1 MIPESFIQEV
11 LNRTDVVDVI
21 DKRVQLKKSGANFV
35 ACCPFHQEKSP
46 SFSVSPSKQFYH
58 CFGCGAHGSAITF
71 LIEFEG
77 LTFVEAVHQIASSLG
92 LTVPNEHIADPKKIK
107 ENFGLEEAMKIANQ
121 FYQKA
126 LRASPKAI
134 EYLKT
139 RGITGKVAKEF
150 SIGFAPDG
158 WQNLESAFKQYDD
171 PSLEKAGLIQK
182 NDKGK
187 YYDRFRNRIMFPI
200 INEKGQV
207 IAFGGRVINPE
218 DTPKYY
224 NSPETPLFQKSYE
237 LYGLIHA
244 RKPIREKGYVVVVEG
259 YMDVVAL
266 AQHDFKN
273 VVATLGTATTIY
285 HIKKLMRY
293 TQDIVFCFDGDN
305 AGQTAAWR
313 AMMNALSAVT
323 DNVRLKFLFL
333 PDNHDPDSYIREYSK
348 DAFDQLAEDALP
360 LSEYIVRH
368 LTLTNDLSSQD
379 KKVRL
384 LNDVEPI
391 LNEMTA
397 PKLHLFLR
405 KKIAQLVGLD
415 MQEITNILKDTKV
428 AQPFSQ
434 RIKLEKRIQMNP
446 IRRFILFIV
455 IKPAL
460 ANKDDLTLFSAKE
473 SEQILAKSVIEIALE
488 NKDNN
493 AAVMLHLI
501 SNKVDKSILR
511 EMEDQIVKIDG
522 DLPIEEEV
530 KALRNSLQKKLL
542 SSANKTKLGELQ
554 QKSLGSLTDEEKT
567 FLKNIRRK

>member
-21 DKRVQLKKSGANFV
+21 DKRVQLKKAGANFV

-139 RGITGKVAKEF
+139 RGLTGKVAKEF

-434 RIKLEKRIQMNP
+434 RIKFERRTQMNP

>member
-21 DKRVQLKKSGANFV
+21 DKRVQLKKAGANFV

-139 RGITGKVAKEF
+139 RGLTGKVAKEF

-158 WQNLESAFKQYDD
+158 WQNLESAFKQYYD

-428 AQPFSQ
+428 AQPFSK
-434 RIKLEKRIQMNP
+434 RIKLEKRTQMNP

-501 SNKVDKSILR
+501 SNKIDKSILR

>member
-21 DKRVQLKKSGANFV
+21 DKRVQLKKAGANFV

-139 RGITGKVAKEF
+139 RGLTGKVAKEF

-237 LYGLIHA
+237 LYCLIHA

-428 AQPFSQ
+428 AQPFSK
-434 RIKLEKRIQMNP
+434 RIKLEKRTQMNP

-501 SNKVDKSILR
+501 SNKIDKSILR

-554 QKSLGSLTDEEKT
+554 QKSLG
-567 FLKNIRRK
+567 

>member
-1 MIPESFIQEV
+1 M
-11 LNRTDVVDVI
+11 
-21 DKRVQLKKSGANFV
+21 
-35 ACCPFHQEKSP
+35 
-46 SFSVSPSKQFYH
+46 
-58 CFGCGAHGSAITF
+58 
-71 LIEFEG
+71 
-77 LTFVEAVHQIASSLG
+77 QINS
-92 LTVPNEHIADPKKIK
+92 TK
-107 ENFGLEEAMKIANQ
+107 
-121 FYQKA
+121 KA

-139 RGITGKVAKEF
+139 RGLTGKVAKEF

-428 AQPFSQ
+428 AQPFSK
-434 RIKLEKRIQMNP
+434 RIKLEKRTQMNP

-501 SNKVDKSILR
+501 SNKIDKSILR

>member
-21 DKRVQLKKSGANFV
+21 DKRVQLKKAGANFV

-92 LTVPNEHIADPKKIK
+92 LTVPNKHIADPKKIK

-134 EYLKT
+134 EYLKS
-139 RGITGKVAKEF
+139 RGLTGKVAKEF

-428 AQPFSQ
+428 AQPFSK
-434 RIKLEKRIQMNP
+434 RIKLEKRTQMNP

-501 SNKVDKSILR
+501 SNKIDKSILR

>member
-21 DKRVQLKKSGANFV
+21 DKRVQLKKAGANFV

-139 RGITGKVAKEF
+139 RGLTGKVAKEF

-434 RIKLEKRIQMNP
+434 RIKLEKRTQMNP

>member
-21 DKRVQLKKSGANFV
+21 DKRVQLKKAGANFV

-92 LTVPNEHIADPKKIK
+92 LTVPNKHIADPKKIK

-139 RGITGKVAKEF
+139 RGLTGKVAKEF

-428 AQPFSQ
+428 AQPFSK
-434 RIKLEKRIQMNP
+434 RIKLEKRTQMNP

-501 SNKVDKSILR
+501 SNKIDKSILR

>member
-21 DKRVQLKKSGANFV
+21 DKRVQLKKAGANFV

-139 RGITGKVAKEF
+139 RGLTGKVAKEF

-501 SNKVDKSILR
+501 SNKIDKSILR

>member
-21 DKRVQLKKSGANFV
+21 DKRVQLKKAGANFV

-139 RGITGKVAKEF
+139 RGLTGKVAKEF

-224 NSPETPLFQKSYE
+224 HSPETPLFQKSYE
-237 LYGLIHA
+237 LYGLNHA

-434 RIKLEKRIQMNP
+434 RIKLEKRTQMNP

>member
-21 DKRVQLKKSGANFV
+21 DKRVQLKKAGANFV

-92 LTVPNEHIADPKKIK
+92 LTVPNKHIADPKKIK
-107 ENFGLEEAMKIANQ
+107 ENFGLEEAMKIANK

-139 RGITGKVAKEF
+139 RGLTGKVAKEF

-207 IAFGGRVINPE
+207 IAFGGRIINPE

-428 AQPFSQ
+428 AQPFSK
-434 RIKLEKRIQMNP
+434 RIKLEKRTQMNP

-501 SNKVDKSILR
+501 SNKIDKSILR

>member
-21 DKRVQLKKSGANFV
+21 DKRVQLKKAGANFV

-77 LTFVEAVHQIASSLG
+77 LTFVEAVHQIASSLC

-139 RGITGKVAKEF
+139 RGLTGKVAKEF

-428 AQPFSQ
+428 AQPFSK
-434 RIKLEKRIQMNP
+434 RIKLEKRTQMNP

-501 SNKVDKSILR
+501 SNKIDKSILR

>member
-21 DKRVQLKKSGANFV
+21 DKRVQLKKAGANFV

-139 RGITGKVAKEF
+139 RGLTGKVAKEF

-428 AQPFSQ
+428 AQPFSK
-434 RIKLEKRIQMNP
+434 RIKLEKRTQMNP

-501 SNKVDKSILR
+501 SNKIDKSILR

-554 QKSLGSLTDEEKT
+554 QKNLGSLTDEEKT

>member
-21 DKRVQLKKSGANFV
+21 DKRVQLKKAGANFV

-92 LTVPNEHIADPKKIK
+92 LTVPDEHIADPKKIK

-139 RGITGKVAKEF
+139 RGLTGKVAKEF

-428 AQPFSQ
+428 AQPFSK
-434 RIKLEKRIQMNP
+434 RIKLEKRTQMNP

-501 SNKVDKSILR
+501 SNKIDKSILR

>member
-21 DKRVQLKKSGANFV
+21 DKRVQLKKAGANFV

-139 RGITGKVAKEF
+139 RGLTGKVAKEF

-434 RIKLEKRIQMNP
+434 RIKFERRTQMNP

-501 SNKVDKSILR
+501 SNKIDKSILR

>member
-21 DKRVQLKKSGANFV
+21 DKRVQLKKAGANFV

-139 RGITGKVAKEF
+139 RGLTGKVAKEF

-428 AQPFSQ
+428 AQPFSK
-434 RIKLEKRIQMNP
+434 RIKLEKRTQMNP

-501 SNKVDKSILR
+501 SNKIDKSILR

>member
-21 DKRVQLKKSGANFV
+21 DKRVQLKKAGANFV

-139 RGITGKVAKEF
+139 RGLTGKVAKEF

-285 HIKKLMRY
+285 HIKKLMCY

-428 AQPFSQ
+428 AQPFSK
-434 RIKLEKRIQMNP
+434 RIKLEKRTQMNP

-501 SNKVDKSILR
+501 SNKIDKSILR

>member
-21 DKRVQLKKSGANFV
+21 DKRVQLKKAGANFV

-139 RGITGKVAKEF
+139 RGLTGKVAKEF

-434 RIKLEKRIQMNP
+434 RIKLEKRTQMNP

-501 SNKVDKSILR
+501 SNKIDKSILR

>member
-21 DKRVQLKKSGANFV
+21 DKRVQLKKAGANFV

-139 RGITGKVAKEF
+139 RGLTGKVAKEF

-428 AQPFSQ
+428 AQPFSK
-434 RIKLEKRIQMNP
+434 RIKLEKRTQMNP

-501 SNKVDKSILR
+501 SNKIDKSILR

-554 QKSLGSLTDEEKT
+554 QKSLGSLTDEEKI

>member
-21 DKRVQLKKSGANFV
+21 DKRVQLKKAGANFV

-139 RGITGKVAKEF
+139 RGLTGKVAKEF

-348 DAFDQLAEDALP
+348 DAFNQLAEDALP

-434 RIKLEKRIQMNP
+434 RIKLEKRTQMNP

>member
-21 DKRVQLKKSGANFV
+21 DKRVQLKKAGANFV

-139 RGITGKVAKEF
+139 RGLTGKVAKEF

-428 AQPFSQ
+428 AQPFSK
-434 RIKLEKRIQMNP
+434 RIKLEKRTQMNP

-501 SNKVDKSILR
+501 SNKVVKSILR

>member
-21 DKRVQLKKSGANFV
+21 DKRVQLKKAGANFV

-92 LTVPNEHIADPKKIK
+92 LTVPNEHIVDPKKIK

-139 RGITGKVAKEF
+139 RGLTGKVAKEF

-182 NDKGK
+182 NEKGK

-207 IAFGGRVINPE
+207 IAFGGRIINPE

-360 LSEYIVRH
+360 LSEYIVRR

-434 RIKLEKRIQMNP
+434 RIKLEKRTQMNP

-460 ANKDDLTLFSAKE
+460 ANKDDLTLFSANE

-501 SNKVDKSILR
+501 SNKIDKSILR

-542 SSANKTKLGELQ
+542 SLANKTKLGELQ
-554 QKSLGSLTDEEKT
+554 QKSLGALTDEEKT

>member
-21 DKRVQLKKSGANFV
+21 DKRVQLKKAGANFV

-139 RGITGKVAKEF
+139 RGLTGKVAKEF

-368 LTLTNDLSSQD
+368 LTLTNNLSSQD

-434 RIKLEKRIQMNP
+434 RIKLEKRTQMNP

>member
-21 DKRVQLKKSGANFV
+21 DKRVQLKKAGANFV

-139 RGITGKVAKEF
+139 RGLTGKVAKEF

-360 LSEYIVRH
+360 LSEYIVMH
-368 LTLTNDLSSQD
+368 LTLTNNLSSQD

-434 RIKLEKRIQMNP
+434 RIKLEKRTQMNP

>member
-21 DKRVQLKKSGANFV
+21 DKRVQLKKAGANFV

-139 RGITGKVAKEF
+139 RGLTGKVAKEF

-293 TQDIVFCFDGDN
+293 TRDIVFCFDGDN

-428 AQPFSQ
+428 AQPFSK
-434 RIKLEKRIQMNP
+434 RIKLEKRTQMNP

-501 SNKVDKSILR
+501 SNKIDKSILR

>member
-21 DKRVQLKKSGANFV
+21 DKRVQLKKAGANFV

-139 RGITGKVAKEF
+139 RGLTGKVAKEF

-428 AQPFSQ
+428 AQPFSK
-434 RIKLEKRIQMNP
+434 RIKLEKRTQINP

-501 SNKVDKSILR
+501 SNKIDKSILR

>member
-21 DKRVQLKKSGANFV
+21 DKRVQLKKAGANFV

-139 RGITGKVAKEF
+139 RGLTGKVAKEF

-434 RIKLEKRIQMNP
+434 RIKLEKRTQMNP

-554 QKSLGSLTDEEKT
+554 QKSLGSLTDDEKT

>member
-21 DKRVQLKKSGANFV
+21 DKRVQLKKAGANFV

-139 RGITGKVAKEF
+139 RGLTGKVAKEF

-207 IAFGGRVINPE
+207 IAFGGRIINPE

-428 AQPFSQ
+428 AQPFSK
-434 RIKLEKRIQMNP
+434 RIKLEKRTQMNP

-501 SNKVDKSILR
+501 SNKIDKSILR

>member
-21 DKRVQLKKSGANFV
+21 DKRVQLKKAGANFV

-139 RGITGKVAKEF
+139 RGLTGKVAKEF

-348 DAFDQLAEDALP
+348 DTFDQLAEDALP

-428 AQPFSQ
+428 AQPFSK
-434 RIKLEKRIQMNP
+434 RIKLEKRTQMNP

-501 SNKVDKSILR
+501 SNKIDKSILR

>member
-21 DKRVQLKKSGANFV
+21 DKRVQLKKAGANFV

-139 RGITGKVAKEF
+139 RGLTGKVAKEF

-333 PDNHDPDSYIREYSK
+333 PDNHDTDSYIREYSK

-428 AQPFSQ
+428 AQPFSK
-434 RIKLEKRIQMNP
+434 RIKLEKRTQMNP

-501 SNKVDKSILR
+501 SNKIDKSILR

>member
-21 DKRVQLKKSGANFV
+21 DKRVQLKKAGANFV

-139 RGITGKVAKEF
+139 RGLTGKVAKEF

-187 YYDRFRNRIMFPI
+187 YYDRFRNRIMFLI

-428 AQPFSQ
+428 AQPFSK
-434 RIKLEKRIQMNP
+434 RIKLEKRTQMNP

-501 SNKVDKSILR
+501 SNKIDKSILR

>member
-21 DKRVQLKKSGANFV
+21 DKRVQLKKAGANFV

-77 LTFVEAVHQIASSLG
+77 LTIVEAVHQIASSLG

-139 RGITGKVAKEF
+139 RGLTGKVAKEF

-428 AQPFSQ
+428 AQPFSK
-434 RIKLEKRIQMNP
+434 RIKLEKRTQMNP

-501 SNKVDKSILR
+501 SNKIDKSILR

>member
-21 DKRVQLKKSGANFV
+21 DKRVQLKKAGANFV

-77 LTFVEAVHQIASSLG
+77 LTFVEAVHQIASNLG
-92 LTVPNEHIADPKKIK
+92 LTVPNEHIVDPKKIK

-139 RGITGKVAKEF
+139 RGLTGKVAKEF

-428 AQPFSQ
+428 AQPFSK
-434 RIKLEKRIQMNP
+434 RIKLEKRTQMNP

-501 SNKVDKSILR
+501 SNKIDKSILR

>member
-21 DKRVQLKKSGANFV
+21 DKRVQLKKAGANFV

-139 RGITGKVAKEF
+139 RGLTGKVAKEF

-428 AQPFSQ
+428 AQPFSK
-434 RIKLEKRIQMNP
+434 RIKLEKRTQMNP

>member
-21 DKRVQLKKSGANFV
+21 DKRVQLKKAGANFV
-35 ACCPFHQEKSP
+35 ACCPFHQEKYP

-139 RGITGKVAKEF
+139 RGLTGKVAKEF

-428 AQPFSQ
+428 AQPFSK
-434 RIKLEKRIQMNP
+434 RIKLEKRTQMNP

-501 SNKVDKSILR
+501 SNKIDKSILR